1 MKVLFP
7 LESRFLTLRRY
18 LRQGTHYCSWDE
30 FVRCFGQ
37 GSRRA
42 HLLTGLQ
49 ALAQVLKA
57 AGCEEVRLGGSFVTT
72 KPEPSDYDLV
82 CMVNERLDKSLLPW
96 YLAEAFRPMVRDEY
110 GGDFFYS
117 TRVVKTHW
125 FSREYSPCQFFT
137 RTRFRRK
144 IGLVALKLEDIPAPE
159 KFVPGSFGPLT
170 FVPGDW

>member
-1 MKVLFP
+1 MKVLPP
-7 LESRFLTLRRY
+7 LERRLFSLRRY
-18 LRQGTHYCSWDE
+18 LPPGTHYCNWEE
-30 FVRCFGQ
+30 FVLQFGQ

-57 AGCEEVRLGGSFVTT
+57 AGVEEVRIGGSFVTT

-82 CMVNERLDKSLLPW
+82 CMVNEHLDKSVLPW
-96 YLAEAFRPMVRDEY
+96 YLVEAFRPMVRDEY

-117 TRVVKTHW
+117 TRVIKSYF
-125 FSREYSPCQFFT
+125 FSPELSPCQFFAS
-137 RTRFRRK
+137 TRFGRK
-144 IGLVALKLEDIPAPE
+144 IGMVALKLEEIPAPE
-159 KFVPGSFGPLT
+159 KFELGSFGPLT

>member
-1 MKVLFP
+1 MKVLPP
-7 LESRFLTLRRY
+7 LERRLFSLRRY
-18 LRQGTHYCSWDE
+18 LPPGTHQCAWED
-30 FVRCFGQ
+30 FVRRFGW

-57 AGCEEVRLGGSFVTT
+57 AGCEEVRIGGSFVTT

-82 CMVNERLDKSLLPW
+82 CMVNERLDKSVLPW
-96 YLAEAFRPMVRDEY
+96 YLAEAFRLMVRDEY

-117 TRVVKTHW
+117 NCVIKSCF
-125 FSREYSPCQFFT
+125 FSPEVSPCQFFA
-137 RTRFRRK
+137 RTRFWRK
-144 IGLVALKLEDIPAPE
+144 IGIVALKLDEIPAPE